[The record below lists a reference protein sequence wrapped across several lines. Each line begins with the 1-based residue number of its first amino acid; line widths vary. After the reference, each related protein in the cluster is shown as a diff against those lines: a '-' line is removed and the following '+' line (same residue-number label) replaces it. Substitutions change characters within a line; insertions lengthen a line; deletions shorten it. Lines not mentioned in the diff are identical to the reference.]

1 MLRQYDTLMEGC
13 KTGAFFGKNLAI
25 GGVPSLIK
33 VHHLQIWP
41 SPDSGSGI
49 PEIKQNSLVICFGCG
64 YIKLVYFRFSHR
76 PLLVPI
82 SMICL

>member
-49 PEIKQNSLVICFGCG
+49 PETKQNSLVICFGCN
-64 YIKLVYFRFSHR
+64 YIILIYLGLAIGPYLCQFQ
-76 PLLVPI
+76 
-82 SMICL
+82 

>member
-33 VHHLQIWP
+33 VHHLQVWP

-49 PEIKQNSLVICFGCG
+49 PGTKQNS
-64 YIKLVYFRFSHR
+64 
-76 PLLVPI
+76 
-82 SMICL
+82 